1 MLRTGLGSS
10 KRALIRFL
18 QAQEAQ
24 GAVHSIRARVSVKR
38 EPHGNERRR
47 EKGEKIEYSMSEGGR

>member
-1 MLRTGLGSS
+1 LDSS

-18 QAQEAQ
+18 QAQEAE

-47 EKGEKIEYSMSEGGR
+47 EKGKKIEYSMNEGGR